1 MDEQL
6 QKLIKAIFDEHQDGG
21 IDCETC
27 SQQLNCLAE
36 LVATGA
42 ELRQLLP
49 AVEAHLRCCEDCRE
63 EYQALLCILRAEL
76 NGLIGNLDYSTQ
88 KDS

>member
-1 MDEQL
+1 VDEQL
-6 QKLIKAIFDEHQDGG
+6 HKLINAIFSDHQDIC

-36 LVATGA
+36 MVAAGV
-42 ELRQLLP
+42 EVQELLP
-49 AVEAHLRCCEDCRE
+49 AVEDHLRCCADCRE
-63 EYQALLCILRAEL
+63 EYQALLCIMRAEL
-76 NGLIGNLDYSTQ
+76 NGQATKLDYSVR

>member
-6 QKLIKAIFDEHQDGG
+6 DKLIKAIFDVHQDDD

-27 SQQLNCLAE
+27 SVQLNCLAE
-36 LVATGA
+36 LVANGA
-42 ELRQLLP
+42 EMRHLVP
-49 AVEAHLRCCEDCRE
+49 AVEAHLQCCPDCRE
-63 EYQALLCILRAEL
+63 EYQALLCIVRAEL
-76 NGLIGNLDYSTQ
+76 KGQLSDLKYSSE

>member
-1 MDEQL
+1 VDEQL
-6 QKLIKAIFDEHQDGG
+6 HKLIQAIFDEHQDSE

-27 SQQLNCLAE
+27 SQELNCLAE
-36 LVATGA
+36 LVTAGA
-42 ELRQLLP
+42 EVRQLLP
-49 AVEAHLRCCEDCRE
+49 AVEAHLRCCGDCRE

-76 NGLIGNLDYSTQ
+76 TGQIENLDYSVR

>member
-1 MDEQL
+1 VDEQL